1 MRRFRERVSDCPS
14 ACFWMCERTV
24 EEDVHAE
31 LVGERLQNDAHVLV
45 FLIRVLVGGVPRVV
59 HVHYNE
65 GGDGSVHGAEVVVK
79 EGPLGGAGG
88 VVLVGGD
95 EDGVDWADLVAV
107 VEEASGKLVGG
118 SEPIPLRKTGNG
130 TDAQNIDLLELA
142 LHPLLLK

>member
-1 MRRFRERVSDCPS
+1 M
-14 ACFWMCERTV
+14 
-24 EEDVHAE
+24 
-31 LVGERLQNDAHVLV
+31 
-45 FLIRVLVGGVPRVV
+45 V

-65 GGDGSVHGAEVVVK
+65 GGDGSVHSAEVVVK
-79 EGPLGGAGG
+79 EGPLGGSGG

-130 TDAQNIDLLELA
+130 TDAQNIDPLELA
-142 LHPLLLK
+142 LHPLLLKETQPVSIAFIFNFCNNIQLAVTSGEGK